1 MSWPYILE
9 DLQRNAPAEVR
20 DMPMY
25 LESVIWILVILP
37 RSSSHRYRRC
47 SPTVFQGEEEGHLE
61 KRIKSPRYSIIIL
74 WLGVCTGTGQEE
86 GWECSVVCR
95 LLGIEYGHCQG
106 HVPVA
111 TYRALMD
118 TCSNRCLSKQDAN
131 AAYWLIKIHLYDQ
144 KKTAFITKRGLLKE
158 FTKIGFGL
166 CNSLQ

>member
-1 MSWPYILE
+1 
-9 DLQRNAPAEVR
+9 
-20 DMPMY
+20 MY
-25 LESVIWILVILP
+25 LESVIWILVILS

-61 KRIKSPRYSIIIL
+61 KRIKARVIQSSSSDWASALVLVRKKD
-74 WLGVCTGTGQEE
+74 G
-86 GWECSVVCR
+86 SVQWCVDYWALNTVTVKDTY
-95 LLGIEYGHCQG
+95 LLPH
-106 HVPVA
+106 
-111 TYRALMD
+111 RALMD

-144 KKTAFITKRGLLKE
+144 KKTAFITKHGLLKE